1 MSPYI
6 IVLNRGCM
14 ENKITFTKDDFVN
27 QNFFKE
33 LPPTIVQKKHRIEKT
48 RWGLFRC
55 LNCGTFFKVNLYSA
69 YKHQT
74 RYCCHK
80 CSATCHHDVEGGNEE
95 HQLYSRWLSMR
106 QRCFNPT
113 STSYKRYGAR
123 GITVEP
129 YLLDFGNYVQYVS
142 SLGGYQENLP
152 RDIQLDRIDNS
163 KGYER
168 GNLRWVDQSTNV
180 ANTRKRSDGMY
191 SEYKGIT
198 YSTIHHKYIARVH
211 FKGKTLT
218 SRTFNTELE
227 AVKYRDQFII
237 ENNLPHTLNL
247 IERAT
252 TIPQGSTSK
261 QMEVPSTQIG

>member
-1 MSPYI
+1 
-6 IVLNRGCM
+6 M
-14 ENKITFTKDDFVN
+14 ENKLTFTKDDFIN

-33 LPPTIVQKKHRIEKT
+33 LPPTIEQKKHRTVKT

-74 RYCCHK
+74 RFCCHK
-80 CSATCHHDVEGGNEE
+80 CSATIHQDVEGGNEE
-95 HQLYSRWLSMR
+95 HQLYSRWLSMK

-113 STSYKRYGAR
+113 NTNYSSYGAR

-129 YLLDFGNYVQYVS
+129 YLLNFGNYVEYVS
-142 SLGGYQENLP
+142 SLDGYKEELP
-152 RDIQLDRIDNS
+152 RETQLDRIDNS

-180 ANTRKRSDGMY
+180 ANTRKRAGSKY
-191 SEYKGIT
+191 SKYKGIT
-198 YSTIHHKYIARVH
+198 YSTYYKKFIARVN
-211 FKGKTLT
+211 FKGKCLT
-218 SRTFNTELE
+218 SRTFETELE
-227 AVKYRDQFII
+227 AVKYRDQFILD
-237 ENNLPHTLNL
+237 NHLPHTLNL

-252 TIPQGSTSK
+252 TISKESTSK
-261 QMEVPSTQIG
+261 RMEVPSTQNG